1 MFRRNKFI
9 SPFLFLLFASL
20 SAQGMANCYKDSIV
34 SPSPFMGNNNE
45 IFKLASGGL
54 WQVRYEYEYL
64 YEYLPNVIIC
74 PNAGKLIINGKQL
87 NIQQVSSGGSAKSS
101 GGIIESSINGEFK
114 GWEGESIYALMNGQV
129 WQQSSY
135 YYHYHYA
142 YAPKV
147 LIYQQSGSHYMQ
159 VQGVN
164 QAVQVRRLR

>member
-1 MFRRNKFI
+1 MLIKI
-9 SPFLFLLFASL
+9 KLIKTVLFLALSTL
-20 SAQGMANCYKDSIV
+20 SAQSMANCYKDSIV

-54 WQVRYEYEYL
+54 WQVKYEYEYL

-87 NIQQVSSGGSAKSS
+87 TVQQVSSGGSTKSS

-114 GWEGESIYALMNGQV
+114 GWEGESIYALMNGQI

-147 LIYQQSGSHYMQ
+147 LIYQQGGSYFMQ
-159 VQGVN
+159 VQGVS